1 MSIKAHRA
9 IVSRA
14 TWLGIALSSLF
25 ALSTVAAQQ
34 PDDKRVNTVRSIRA
48 VGAEV
53 EIELHSSVEFP
64 VRDEVVILRIG
75 NRDITKSRSPADGSL
90 NTLIFSLAAAD
101 FDRLPD
107 GGPMAVRYGKAL
119 PALGL
124 AVQGADPAQW
134 NFGQLNKGRLVR

>member
-1 MSIKAHRA
+1 MSNKAHRA

-14 TWLGIALSSLF
+14 TRLGVALFSLF

-53 EIELHSSVEFP
+53 EIELHSTVEFP

-75 NRDITKSRSPADGSL
+75 NRDITKSRPPADGSL

-107 GGPMAVRYGKAL
+107 AAPMTVRYGKAL
-119 PALGL
+119 PSPGPAPQ
-124 AVQGADPAQW
+124 AADPARW

>member
-1 MSIKAHRA
+1 MSNRAHRA
-9 IVSRA
+9 IVLRA
-14 TWLGIALSSLF
+14 TWLGVALSSLF

-53 EIELHSSVEFP
+53 EIELHSTVEFP

-75 NRDITKSRSPADGSL
+75 NRDISKSRPPADGSL
-90 NTLIFSLAAAD
+90 NTLIFSLAGAD

-107 GGPMAVRYGKAL
+107 GAPMTVRYGKAL
-119 PALGL
+119 PPPGPAPQ
-124 AVQGADPAQW
+124 AADPAQW
-134 NFGQLNKGRLVR
+134 NFGQLN

>member
-9 IVSRA
+9 IVLRA
-14 TWLGIALSSLF
+14 TWLGVALSSLF

-53 EIELHSSVEFP
+53 EIELHSTVEFP

-75 NRDITKSRSPADGSL
+75 NRDITKSRPPADGSL
-90 NTLIFSLAAAD
+90 NTLIFSLGTAE

-107 GGPMAVRYGKAL
+107 GGPMTVRYGKAL
-119 PALGL
+119 PAPGP
-124 AVQGADPAQW
+124 APQAADPAQW
-134 NFGQLNKGRLVR
+134 NFGLLNKGRLVR